1 MSEQTPEEA
10 SSFNEFFGEF
20 SEVPLRVHGND
31 GDVVVSSRIRIVRN
45 IADYPFPNAC
55 SDDQRRSTATSIEL
69 CVDKISQ
76 VRNDQDLVV
85 FPSEQL
91 EELERQFLI
100 EFQSVIDANTN
111 VQQSPSVTDAPKD
124 GPEVAASDEGLEE
137 ERSSDPRSESK
148 EFPFS
153 ELDDASISDH
163 TKSDGQS
170 IDQDETIFDLDA
182 EPEDGFLTVSMSK
195 ASEESDVSFGESIAD
210 KWNLDAE
217 IPESGYRDRLFKA
230 VENIESAAL
239 AVAEAN
245 TQQGSTVPNE
255 FIKTAIVTNEEDHV
269 RLQGMAAG
277 LDLTRVWHHVDRID
291 DLMEEHLSYAFS
303 PQWGYLT
310 ACPANVGTGLRASVV
325 LHLPALAT
333 LGRLDQVFR
342 WLIRAGIAGRGL
354 YGENAW
360 GDFYRIANQPTLG
373 KTESQ
378 LVTLL
383 QSAVPTIV
391 AYERDARKVM
401 LRHYRDSIEQQ
412 VENAFRAI
420 KLPVQRSDEELLS
433 LVSTIRLGLAL
444 GLLDQPQ
451 IDHIRET
458 FELKRLKQ
466 QLEFAVMLEQYNT
479 ATKCR
484 DRIRQLE
491 ERRHGH

>member
-1 MSEQTPEEA
+1 MSDHAPEEA

-20 SEVPLRVHGND
+20 SEVPLHVRGND

-55 SDDQRRSTATSIEL
+55 SDDQRRSTATSVEL

-76 VRNDQDLVV
+76 LRDNQDLVI

-111 VQQSPSVTDAPKD
+111 NHTPDEASVDKSGDDPST
-124 GPEVAASDEGLEE
+124 ENQ
-137 ERSSDPRSESK
+137 

-153 ELDDASISDH
+153 ELDDASIGEHSPNAGR
-163 TKSDGQS
+163 SLA
-170 IDQDETIFDLDA
+170 QDDTIFDLDD
-182 EPEDGFLTVSMSK
+182 ESGDGFLTVSMPKS
-195 ASEESDVSFGESIAD
+195 SEDDDVPFSNAVID

-217 IPESGYRDRLFKA
+217 ISESKYRDRLFKA
-230 VENIESAAL
+230 VENIESAAGAL
-239 AVAEAN
+239 NEAN
-245 TQQGSTVPNE
+245 TQQDPTASTAPNE

-277 LDLTRVWHHVDRID
+277 LDLTRVWQHVDRVD

-373 KTESQ
+373 KTEPE

-383 QSAVPTIV
+383 QAVVPTIV
-391 AYERDARKVM
+391 AYERDARRVM

-444 GLLDQPQ
+444 ELLDQQQ

-458 FELKRLKQ
+458 FELKRLRQ